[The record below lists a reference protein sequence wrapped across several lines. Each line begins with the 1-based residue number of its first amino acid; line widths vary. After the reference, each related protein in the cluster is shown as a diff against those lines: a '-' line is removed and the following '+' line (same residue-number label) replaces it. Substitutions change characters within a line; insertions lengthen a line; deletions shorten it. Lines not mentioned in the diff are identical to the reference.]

1 VHDAAITR
9 AKRESLMIFTRP
21 DGDRIRDLSR
31 MRKFMP
37 FISPR
42 RNDALVLYQTEIE
55 LDNLNA
61 FLADMNRGRPEDA
74 RATLFHLYL
83 RGAALSI
90 RERPGVN
97 RFVAGSRLWQRNHV
111 AITFSA
117 KQELLDGAPMV
128 TVKRVFPEGETLD
141 EMVDSILDNLRS
153 RRKGRENRAD
163 KEMKVALE
171 LPPFLV
177 RAGVWVLQKANNL
190 NLLSAKMIDEDPLFT
205 SLFVANLGSVGLAA
219 GYHHLW
225 EYGTCSM
232 FGVIG
237 GFRTREDGV
246 EVMNVNYTYDERVED
261 GMYAGIAM
269 DRLKEKLEN
278 PEKLL

>member
-1 VHDAAITR
+1 M
-9 AKRESLMIFTRP
+9 LLTRP
-21 DGDRIRDLSR
+21 DGERIRGLSR

-55 LDNLNA
+55 LDNANA
-61 FLADMNRGRPEDA
+61 FLEELNARRPQDGQ
-74 RATLFHLYL
+74 ATLFHLYL
-83 RGAALSI
+83 RSVAMAI
-90 RERPGVN
+90 QERPGVN

-117 KQELLDGAPMV
+117 KQELLDGAPLV
-128 TVKRVFPEGETLD
+128 TVKRIFPAHETL
-141 EMVDSILDNLRS
+141 EGMVDSILENLRS
-153 RRKGRENRAD
+153 RRRGRENRSD
-163 KEMKVALE
+163 KEMKLALE
-171 LPPFLV
+171 FPPFLV
-177 RAGVWVLQKANNL
+177 KTGLWLLDKANYF
-190 NLLSAKMIDEDPLFT
+190 NLLTKKMIDDDPLFT

-237 GFRTREDGV
+237 GFRRRADGV
-246 EVMNVNYTYDERVED
+246 EIMNVNYSYDERIED
-261 GMYAGIAM
+261 GMYAGFAM
-269 DRLKEKLEN
+269 DRIKEKLEN
-278 PEKLL
+278 PQKLL

>member
-1 VHDAAITR
+1 MF
-9 AKRESLMIFTRP
+9 LTRP
-21 DGDRIRDLSR
+21 DGERIRDLSR

-55 LDNLNA
+55 LDNANA
-61 FLADMNRGRPEDA
+61 FLEEINSRRPEDA
-74 RATLFHLYL
+74 KVTLFHLYL
-83 RGAALSI
+83 RSTAMAI
-90 RERPGVN
+90 RERPGIN

-117 KQELLDGAPMV
+117 KLELIDGAPMV
-128 TVKRVFPEGETLD
+128 TVKRVFPEDESLE
-141 EMVDSILDNLRS
+141 EMVDSILENLRA
-153 RRKGRENRAD
+153 RRKGRENRSD
-163 KEMKVALE
+163 KEMKLALE
-171 LPPFLV
+171 FPPFIV
-177 RAGVWVLQKANNL
+177 KAGVWLLDKANHL
-190 NLLSAKMIDEDPLFT
+190 NLLTKQMIDDDPLFT

-246 EVMNVNYTYDERVED
+246 EVMNVNYTYDERIED

-269 DRLKEKLEN
+269 DQLKRKIES

>member
-1 VHDAAITR
+1 
-9 AKRESLMIFTRP
+9 MIFTRP
-21 DGDRIRDLSR
+21 DGERIRDLSR

-55 LDNLNA
+55 LDAANA
-61 FLADMNRGRPEDA
+61 FLDELNSRRPDDSQ
-74 RATLFHLYL
+74 ATLFHLYL
-83 RGAALSI
+83 RAASLAI

-128 TVKRVFPEGETLD
+128 TVKRIFPEGESLE
-141 EMVDSILDNLRS
+141 EMIDSILGNLRA
-153 RRKGRENRAD
+153 RRQGRENRSD
-163 KEMKVALE
+163 KEMKLALE
-171 LPPFLV
+171 MPPFV
-177 RAGVWVLQKANNL
+177 VKAGLWLLEKANHW
-190 NLLSAKMIDEDPLFT
+190 NLLTRQMIDDDPLFS
-205 SLFVANLGSVGLAA
+205 SLFIANLGSVGLAA

-237 GFRTREDGV
+237 GFRKRADGV
-246 EVMNVNYTYDERVED
+246 QIMNVNYSYDERVED

>member
-1 VHDAAITR
+1 MPKEETR
-9 AKRESLMIFTRP
+9 VIFDRP

-42 RNDALVLYQTEIE
+42 RNDSLVLYQTEIE
-55 LDNLNA
+55 LDA
-61 FLADMNRGRPEDA
+61 AIACLAELNRGRPPDA
-74 RATLFHLYL
+74 QATLFHLYL
-83 RGAALSI
+83 RAASLTI

-117 KQELLDGAPMV
+117 KQEILDGAPLV
-128 TVKRVFPEGETLD
+128 TVKRIFPAGESL
-141 EMVDSILDNLRS
+141 EQMVDSILENLRA
-153 RRKGRENRAD
+153 RRQGRENRSD
-163 KEMKVALE
+163 KEMKLALE
-171 LPPFLV
+171 LPPFAV
-177 RAGVWVLQKANNL
+177 KAGVWLLQQANHW
-190 NLLSAKMIDEDPLFT
+190 NLLTRKMIDDDPLFT
-205 SLFVANLGSVGLAA
+205 SLFIANLGSVGLAS

-237 GFRTREDGV
+237 GFRRRDDGV
-246 EVMNVNYTYDERVED
+246 EIMNVNYTYDERVED

-269 DRLKEKLEN
+269 GRLKERLEN
-278 PEKLL
+278 PEMLV

>member
-1 VHDAAITR
+1 
-9 AKRESLMIFTRP
+9 MFWTRP
-21 DGDRIRDLSR
+21 DGERIRDLSR

-55 LDNLNA
+55 LDNANA
-61 FLADMNRGRPEDA
+61 FLEELNSRRSPEGQV
-74 RATLFHLYL
+74 TLFHLYL
-83 RGAALSI
+83 RSAALAI
-90 RERPGVN
+90 QERPGIN
-97 RFVAGSRLWQRNHV
+97 RFVAGSRLWQRNHL

-117 KQELLDGAPMV
+117 KQELLDGAPLV
-128 TVKRVFPEGETLD
+128 TVKRIFSEQESLE

-153 RRKGRENRAD
+153 RRAGRQNRSD
-163 KEMKVALE
+163 QEMKLVLE
-171 LPPFLV
+171 FPAFV
-177 RAGVWVLQKANNL
+177 VKAGVWLLDKANHL
-190 NLLSAKMIDEDPLFT
+190 NLLTKQMIDEDPLFT

-237 GFRTREDGV
+237 GFRRREDGV
-246 EVMNVNYTYDERVED
+246 EIMNVNYSYDERVED

>member
-1 VHDAAITR
+1 MLW
-9 AKRESLMIFTRP
+9 SRP
-21 DGDRIRDLSR
+21 DGERIRDLSR

-55 LDNLNA
+55 LDNANR
-61 FLADMNRGRPEDA
+61 FLAELNRRRPADA
-74 RATLFHLYL
+74 QVTLFHLYL
-83 RGAALSI
+83 RSASLAI
-90 RERPGVN
+90 HERPGVN

-117 KQELLDGAPMV
+117 KQEILDGSPMV
-128 TVKRVFPEGETLD
+128 TVKRIFPEGESL
-141 EMVDSILDNLRS
+141 EQMVDSILENLRG
-153 RRKGRENRAD
+153 RRKGRENRSD
-163 KEMKVALE
+163 KEMKLALE
-171 LPPFLV
+171 FPPFV
-177 RAGVWVLQKANNL
+177 VKAGLWLLDKANHYH
-190 NLLSAKMIDEDPLFT
+190 LLTRQMIDDDPLFA
-205 SLFVANLGSVGLAA
+205 SLFIANLGSVGLAA

-237 GFRTREDGV
+237 GFRKRADGV
-246 EVMNVNYTYDERVED
+246 QIMNVNYTYDERIED
-261 GMYAGIAM
+261 GMYAGITM
-269 DRLKEKLEN
+269 DRLKEKIEN

>member
-1 VHDAAITR
+1 
-9 AKRESLMIFTRP
+9 MFFTRP
-21 DGDRIRDLSR
+21 DGERIRDLSR

-55 LDNLNA
+55 LDAANA
-61 FLADMNRGRPEDA
+61 FLEELNSRRPKDA
-74 RATLFHLYL
+74 QASLFHLYL
-83 RGAALSI
+83 RSAALAI
-90 RERPGVN
+90 QERPGIN
-97 RFVAGSRLWQRNHV
+97 RFVAGSRLWQRNHL

-117 KQELLDGAPMV
+117 KLELLDGSPMV
-128 TVKRVFPEGETLD
+128 TVKRIFAEDETLE
-141 EMVDSILDNLRS
+141 EMIDSILENLRA
-153 RRKGRENRAD
+153 RRKGRENRSD
-163 KEMKVALE
+163 KEMKLALE
-171 LPPFLV
+171 FPPFV
-177 RAGVWVLQKANNL
+177 VKAGLWLLDKANDL
-190 NLLSAKMIDEDPLFT
+190 NLLTKQMIDDDPLFT

-237 GFRTREDGV
+237 GFRKREDGV
-246 EVMNVNYTYDERVED
+246 EIMNVNYSYDERIED

-269 DRLKEKLEN
+269 DRLKAKLEN